1 LVNSK
6 LYLIFVLQIKKIVN
20 TMFHVKRNIM
30 NNLRFK
36 TIKEM
41 CLYFGH
47 SKQWI
52 EKRYKILYCYQN
64 GVRSCYIL
72 KRK

>member
-1 LVNSK
+1 
-6 LYLIFVLQIKKIVN
+6 
-20 TMFHVKRNIM
+20 MFHVKRNIM